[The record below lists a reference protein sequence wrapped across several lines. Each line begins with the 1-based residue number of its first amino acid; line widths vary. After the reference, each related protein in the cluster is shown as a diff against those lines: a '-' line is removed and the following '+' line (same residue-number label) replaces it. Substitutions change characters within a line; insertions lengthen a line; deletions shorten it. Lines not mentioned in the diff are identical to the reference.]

1 MDKLEFTE
9 FELKLIK
16 VAVRIILEDNMTV
29 VFNDDYVK
37 LLEKIQNACIQENK

>member
-16 VAVRIILEDNMTV
+16 VAVRTILENNMTV
-29 VFNDDYVK
+29 VFKDDYVK
-37 LLEKIQNACIQENK
+37 LLEKI

>member
-16 VAVRIILEDNMTV
+16 VAVRTILENNMTV
-29 VFNDDYVK
+29 VFKDDYVK
-37 LLEKIQNACIQENK
+37 LLEKIQNACMQENK